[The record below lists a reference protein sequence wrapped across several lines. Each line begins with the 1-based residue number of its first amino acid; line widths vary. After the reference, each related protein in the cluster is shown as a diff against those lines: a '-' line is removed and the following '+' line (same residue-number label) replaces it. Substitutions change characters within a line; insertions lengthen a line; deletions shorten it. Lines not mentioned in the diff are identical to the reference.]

1 MEARWQIETQGP
13 TRARH
18 GGRAEKN
25 KHGVDTVGLLMEA
38 EFGQIGPVRGFRAP
52 KGEGIHGEKGI
63 GPNNGDPPKI
73 RRYAKRVIERSR
85 QLSEYAVLT
94 K

>member
-38 EFGQIGPVRGFRAP
+38 EFMQI
-52 KGEGIHGEKGI
+52 E
-63 GPNNGDPPKI
+63 
-73 RRYAKRVIERSR
+73 ERFN
-85 QLSEYAVLT
+85 
-94 K
+94 

>member
-25 KHGVDTVGLLMEA
+25 KHGVDTMGLLMEA
-38 EFGQIGPVRGFRAP
+38 EFEPIADDLRG
-52 KGEGIHGEKGI
+52 G
-63 GPNNGDPPKI
+63 
-73 RRYAKRVIERSR
+73 SR
-85 QLSEYAVLT
+85 LIVWELPTSLDT
-94 K
+94 L